1 MKQMIT
7 GILLI
12 PTLHPHAKKDANDA
26 LNAIVHQLGALNCEE
41 HNDHALIQHTGILSE
56 TVKTV
61 LNDTANE
68 YGHHLIY
75 LEAEDETPFVNN
87 DTFHIPTDD
96 EMIVY
101 LGKCGIHSYT

>member
-1 MKQMIT
+1 MEQMIT

-12 PTLHPHAKKDANDA
+12 PTQHPHAKKDTKNA
-26 LNAIVHQLGALNCEE
+26 LNAIVHQLGALNCEK
-41 HNDHALIQHTGILSE
+41 HDDYAVIQYIGILSE

-68 YGHHLIY
+68 HGHHLWY
-75 LEAEDETPFVNN
+75 LEAENKTPFVDK

-101 LGKCGIHSYT
+101 LGRRNKI